1 MSPINEEIHARVA
14 RVLAEVLNADE
25 DDVKPGATLQGDL
38 GAESIDFMDI
48 MFRLEREFDIRV
60 QEDELFPDSIL
71 KDEPAFVQDG
81 RVTDQGLAEMR
92 SRLPHVDLSGFER
105 DRRLSAVPDLFTVGL
120 VSRYVAWELGR
131 GAEAGRDVPGSVGG
145 HRQFLSQKPRLEFE

>member
-1 MSPINEEIHARVA
+1 MSAIEEIHARVA
-14 RVLAEVLNADE
+14 QVLVEVLNADE
-25 DDVKPGATLQGDL
+25 DDVTPGAKLQGDL

-81 RVTDQGLAEMR
+81 RVTDQGLAELR
-92 SRLPHVDLSGFER
+92 SRLPHSDLSGFER

>member
-1 MSPINEEIHARVA
+1 MSPIEEIHARVA

-25 DDVKPGATLQGDL
+25 DDVTPGATLQGDL

-92 SRLPHVDLSGFER
+92 SRLPRIDLSGFER
-105 DRRLSAVPDLFTVGL
+105 DRRVSAVPDLFTVGL
-120 VSRYVAWELGR
+120 VSRYVAWELGH
-131 GAEAGRDVPGSVGG
+131 GA
-145 HRQFLSQKPRLEFE
+145 

>member
-1 MSPINEEIHARVA
+1 MPPIEEIHARVA

-25 DDVKPGATLQGDL
+25 DDVTPEATLQGDL

-48 MFRLEREFDIRV
+48 MFRLEREFNIRV

-81 RVTDQGLAEMR
+81 RVTDQGLAELR
-92 SRLPHVDLSGFER
+92 SRLPHSDLSGFER
-105 DRRLSAVPDLFTVGL
+105 DPRLSAVQDLFTVGL

-131 GAEAGRDVPGSVGG
+131 GAEAGRDGLESVAVTP
-145 HRQFLSQKPRLEFE
+145 SSSPRTHV